1 MYIKMRIIH
10 KHREGR
16 CDTTKWII
24 IMSCPA
30 CKAAREVV
38 ERLMT
43 APWDYLLSDYE
54 FMIVY
59 ATFQRNILF
68 YSTMDCGQLR
78 TLYSRIV
85 SFSSAR
91 ILMMDALISV
101 YKKSRLVEEEN
112 VEWESCDV
120 PCKLLSVIT
129 LAIGN
134 RVPEYFVNKCMSS
147 CKWKGYEN
155 MVLAAFASAD
165 IIRSGTLKYMAV
177 IKECRRGRSSIR
189 VIISLAVTGWM
200 VRLSDSKCTC
210 GTWAQAVD
218 LISCFVSDAETT
230 LAIQDAD
237 RISSYIVTLLDLT
250 PPSNRLHNCQPHRP
264 LDYGYI
270 FSELLVTVNSDNQS
284 NTENSP
290 LDCHLSILQHSRP
303 PHRT

>member
-1 MYIKMRIIH
+1 
-10 KHREGR
+10 
-16 CDTTKWII
+16 
-24 IMSCPA
+24 MSCPA

-43 APWDYLLSDYE
+43 APWDYLISDYE

-59 ATFQRNILF
+59 TTFQRNILF
-68 YSTMDCGQLR
+68 YSAMDCGQLR
-78 TLYSRIV
+78 TYYSRIV

-91 ILMMDALISV
+91 ILMIDALISV
-101 YKKSRLVEEEN
+101 YTKGRLCEN
-112 VEWESCDV
+112 VECASLDV

-134 RVPEYFVNKCMSS
+134 RVPEYFVNKCISS
-147 CKWKGYEN
+147 CKWKDYEN

-165 IIRSGTLKYMAV
+165 TIRSSALKYMSV
-177 IKECRRGRSSIR
+177 IKECRRGRSSLC

-200 VRLSDSKCTC
+200 MRLSDSKCTC

-218 LISCFVSDAETT
+218 LISGFVSDTETT
-230 LAIQDAD
+230 LAIQDEA

-250 PPSNRLHNCQPHRP
+250 PPSNRLHSGQPHRP
-264 LDYGYI
+264 MDYGYL
-270 FSELLVTVNSDNQS
+270 FSDLLVSVVASIE
-284 NTENSP
+284 TENSP